1 MKQKG
6 NLTMTIKSP
15 NFGEIIITGE
25 NAQTA
30 ADWLTQELASATK
43 AQEILLHRE
52 AMQQFNIELSVSNSH
67 VEGKENIPHC
77 LI

>member
-1 MKQKG
+1 
-6 NLTMTIKSP
+6 MTIKSP

-25 NAQTA
+25 NSQTA

-77 LI
+77 LL

>member
-1 MKQKG
+1 MV
-6 NLTMTIKSP
+6 TIVSP
-15 NFGEIIITGE
+15 HFGEIEISGE

-30 ADWLTQELASATK
+30 ANWLTKELENATK

-52 AMQQFNIELSVSNSH
+52 AMQQFNVELSVLNSH

-77 LI
+77 LL